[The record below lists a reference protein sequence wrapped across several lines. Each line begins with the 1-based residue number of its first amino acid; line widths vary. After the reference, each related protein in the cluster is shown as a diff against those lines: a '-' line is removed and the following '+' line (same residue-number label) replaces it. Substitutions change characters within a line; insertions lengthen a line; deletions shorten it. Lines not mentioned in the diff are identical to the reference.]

1 MKKSYLTVF
10 TLVLSASIALSTHPT
25 LALDNSAQTAS
36 NTSSVT
42 TAAGSTSTGTTSAST
57 GAASTDASS
66 ADSSAS
72 STTKPA
78 TPPDTSTLNLSLD
91 DALKTVET
99 GNPDL
104 KLADSQIAIYD
115 KQNQTDLAQHSAGTA
130 VTDEDSKKVAFL
142 NYKRSQW
149 TLDNAKHDRDTQLK
163 NLKVDV
169 TNQYETILALQQQVN
184 NYATELQNIDK
195 VIDQV
200 NLQIK
205 LGLQIPSAIDSYTAS
220 KSKLQAAQKAVQNT
234 INSDM
239 ITLKQDLGIDLSRN
253 VVLTSSLIPY
263 TQFDDSKFNDQIA
276 EAIKNDYNIQK
287 YTQDIDITQVEHD
300 IDLEFDDKAAD
311 QLEISIEDKK
321 ETLANLGI
329 NKEVALRTE
338 YNSMKSLENTIAAD
352 KLTVEADQINLNTKQ
367 KNVDVGTATSLDMIN
382 LQNTLLN
389 DQNTLQQDIN
399 SYMTAAANLQ
409 NDLAD

>member
-1 MKKSYLTVF
+1 MKKSYLTLF
-10 TLVLSASIALSTHPT
+10 TLVLSASIVLSTHPT
-25 LALDNSAQTAS
+25 FALDSSAQTAS
-36 NTSSVT
+36 TTSSVT
-42 TAAGSTSTGTTSAST
+42 TATGTSTDTTSAST
-57 GAASTDASS
+57 GAAATDTSS
-66 ADSSAS
+66 ADSSSS
-72 STTKPA
+72 STTEPA
-78 TPPDTSTLNLSLD
+78 TPADTSTLNLSLD
-91 DALKTVET
+91 DALKAVET

-130 VTDEDSKKVAFL
+130 VTDEDSKKVIYL

-163 NLKVDV
+163 DLKVDV
-169 TNQYETILALQQQVN
+169 TNQYETILALQTQVT
-184 NYATELQNIDK
+184 NYTTELANIDK
-195 VIDQV
+195 VIAQV

-220 KSKLQAAQKAVQNT
+220 KSKLEAAQKAVQNS

-263 TQFDDSKFNDQIA
+263 AQFDDSKFADQIA
-276 EAIKNDYNIQK
+276 QAIKNDYNIQK
-287 YTQDIDITQVEHD
+287 YTQDIDITQIEHD

-321 ETLANLGI
+321 ETLANLGT
-329 NKEVALRTE
+329 NKEVDLRTE
-338 YNSMKSLENTIAAD
+338 YNSLKSLENSIAAD
-352 KLTVEADQINLNTKQ
+352 KLTAEADQINLDTKQ
-367 KNVDVGTATSLDMIN
+367 KNVDVGTASSLDLIN

-399 SYMTAAANLQ
+399 AYMTAAANLQ